1 VALQLD
7 TSSALAQHQRQH
19 SQQRKHACA
28 AKRKV
33 RKAKKQKKKICG
45 FFLVT
50 KRVDNCWKNAICGG
64 ETSQRLHNKFRVHS
78 LPYFSPTTETLC
90 WRVLFKILFTSR
102 SVVE

>member
-50 KRVDNCWKNAICGG
+50 KRSSIAGRTRFVVAKQVKGCTINFECIRYLIFRPQRKRFAGG
-64 ETSQRLHNKFRVHS
+64 FSSKFSS
-78 LPYFSPTTETLC
+78 LPGP
-90 WRVLFKILFTSR
+90 
-102 SVVE
+102 